1 MDMGIFGMRKLFSW
15 LIGLAFLSVL
25 TACGG
30 ISLAEDVTPPP
41 NYQPSSAGVQPAAQE
56 STAFP
61 LLPPDPAQ
69 GAAIYQQK
77 CLPCH
82 GATGM
87 GDGPQAGN
95 LPSPPPAI
103 GSVEVAREARPAD
116 WFDVVT
122 NGRLEKLM
130 PGFSGSLNDR
140 QRWDVVAY
148 AFSLS
153 RESAAVDKGKTIYDQ
168 QCATCHGDQGQGS
181 ANAPDW
187 TTQDRLSVLSD
198 AELEGILANGQNS
211 MPAFADKLSSD
222 DRFAVIDYVRTLML
236 AGASPAGEQAGQVEP
251 TAVETVVPGEQATP
265 AGTPLAEAGTPASE
279 RAITIN
285 GSISD
290 SKGGSV
296 PAGLTVTLA
305 GFDGMN
311 QVSENQ
317 TTTGP
322 DGKYEF
328 KDVQVKPNMAF
339 MARVEKDSY
348 TFNSDIVHAS
358 DITGDTVSLPI
369 TVFDTTTDA
378 SGLVADRLHLFFDFT
393 QPGEVQV
400 VELFIIS
407 NPMGKVVVA
416 SAPDKPALTFKVP
429 AEATNLQFD
438 GGAIGDRFVQTAD
451 GFGDLSPVQ
460 PAPEQHQVLF
470 SYNLPYDRGLSLE
483 VPVPINVSA
492 AVVMLPPGGIKLQSD
507 QLMAGG
513 SRDVQGMTFQL
524 FTGSNFTA
532 GSTLKIDL
540 SGKANPTS
548 PTTNSSLP
556 GLLIGAGT
564 FGLVLVGA
572 GFWVLRKRKTPAMA
586 EVEEGG
592 DAPIQESE
600 EDLVDAILA
609 LDDLHQAG
617 KLPDD
622 AYKVRRAELK
632 EQLRQIRE
640 GK

>member
-1 MDMGIFGMRKLFSW
+1 MGIFGMRKIFSW

-30 ISLAEDVTPPP
+30 VSLAEDVTPPP

-56 STAFP
+56 STAYP

-69 GAAIYQQK
+69 GAAIYQEK

-103 GSVEVAREARPAD
+103 GSVEVARAARPAD

-168 QCATCHGDQGQGS
+168 QCANCHGDQGQGS

-236 AGASPAGEQAGQVEP
+236 AGTSPAGEQDNQPEP

-265 AGTPLAEAGTPASE
+265 VGTPAAEAGTPAAE
-279 RAITIN
+279 RSVTIG

-290 SKGGSV
+290 SKGGAV
-296 PAGLTVTLA
+296 GNGLTVTLA

-348 TFNSDIVHAS
+348 TFNSDIVHAA

-416 SAPDKPALTFKVP
+416 SAPDKPALTFKFP
-429 AEATNLQFD
+429 PEAPNLQFA

-460 PAPEQHQVLF
+460 PDPEQHQVLF

-524 FTGSNFTA
+524 FTGSNLSA

-540 SGKANPTS
+540 SGKANPTA

-572 GFWVLRKRKTPAMA
+572 GFWVLRRRKAPMMA
-586 EVEEGG
+586 EVGAVDE
-592 DAPIQESE
+592 APIQESE
-600 EDLVDAILA
+600 DDLVDAILA